1 MLAQPHVIHYLPI
14 LTTCVSVAFFFTLI
28 QRYRMKKR
36 GAHLLWWAAGV
47 ACYGLG
53 TAIESSITLFGNSVF
68 LTKSWFIAGALLGG
82 YPLAQGTVYL
92 LLRRRTANRLTLLT
106 IPIIVIASV
115 CVAMSPVD
123 PDSLQAARPSGSLLQ
138 WQWIRSGEG
147 SQRFRNVALA
157 ASRTGQPNILE
168 VFDAGTLEDGRL
180 YMVMEY
186 IEGYNLYAEIQQHG
200 RLPTRRACRIMRAI
214 ARAVRAAH
222 DAGIIHRDLKPINVM
237 YVPLPDGEGEA
248 VQVFDFGI
256 SAWAEAEARLTDPS
270 VFIGTPE
277 YMAPEQVRGSEP
289 TPMFDIYA
297 LGVVFFEILV
307 GEPPFSAGG
316 DENIMLRKISE
327 RAPSLGER
335 RPELPHNLIMLVD
348 DCLSLDPS
356 KRPQS
361 AREFLERIELAMQA
375 LNRRETVS
383 FKT

>member
-1 MLAQPHVIHYLPI
+1 ML
-14 LTTCVSVAFFFTLI
+14 TD
-28 QRYRMKKR
+28 
-36 GAHLLWWAAGV
+36 
-47 ACYGLG
+47 
-53 TAIESSITLFGNSVF
+53 E
-68 LTKSWFIAGALLGG
+68 
-82 YPLAQGTVYL
+82 
-92 LLRRRTANRLTLLT
+92 
-106 IPIIVIASV
+106 
-115 CVAMSPVD
+115 
-123 PDSLQAARPSGSLLQ
+123 